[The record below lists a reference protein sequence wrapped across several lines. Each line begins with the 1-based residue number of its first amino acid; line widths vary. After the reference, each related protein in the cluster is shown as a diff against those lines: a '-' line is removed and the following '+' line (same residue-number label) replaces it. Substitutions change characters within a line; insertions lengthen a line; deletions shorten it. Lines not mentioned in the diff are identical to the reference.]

1 MILFGAI
8 TGWLNVWLTPLW
20 LLSVGTLA
28 GLIILAILWG
38 VLWLISREAA
48 NLAPGAITEGA
59 LLPVLWIVLGFAA
72 FGVLGSFIVRDRDEV
87 FNSLARLPYIGATPK
102 EVLVKAA
109 APGQE
114 PEPQAISLPFL
125 GDEIRRI
132 EIRSPEKLEMST
144 PPDEAG
150 AVELLWNVAADEDFV
165 WIRRSEAINPLAG
178 SEIAGL
184 VATNLG
190 AEDAKVSFTLTTSP
204 LHKEVIA
211 IPITA
216 LAVVA
221 PFLVFLFVRWAFPKT
236 AAIAHAAS
244 KSEMAQP
251 LYLVLAGLGF
261 FLLTTFL
268 FIPYHTFGEDIK
280 ILKDSGL
287 TLIMVFCIFHAVWAA
302 SNSVAEEIEG
312 RTALTVLSKP
322 VSRRQ
327 FILGKFSGIAW
338 TEFALFVMLGVWFL
352 IIVAY
357 KPIYDGRETAK
368 FDPTWQNSF
377 LEVAR
382 TIPGLVL
389 AFFETLVFIAISVAI
404 STRLQML
411 ANVSICFAIY
421 ALGHLTPLIV
431 QSNLNRFEP
440 VDFIGRLIATVLPV
454 LDHFNIQAAIA
465 AGVAVPMKYLAT
477 AGLYCLIYCTIA
489 LMLALIMF
497 EDRDLA

>member
-1 MILFGAI
+1 MILLGAI
-8 TGWLNVWLTPLW
+8 TGWLNTWLTPLW
-20 LLSVGTLA
+20 LFGVGTLA
-28 GLIILAILWG
+28 GLVILGILWG

-48 NLAPGAITEGA
+48 RLAPEAITEGA
-59 LLPVLWIVLGFAA
+59 LVPVLWIAVGFAA
-72 FGVLGSFIVRDRDEV
+72 FGILGSFIVRDRDEV
-87 FNSLARLPYIGATPK
+87 FASLARLPFVGAVSR
-102 EVLVKAA
+102 EVLVAA
-109 APGQE
+109 AEPGQD
-114 PEPQAISLPFL
+114 PEQQMIPLPFR
-125 GDEIRRI
+125 GDEIKRI

-150 AVELLWNVAADEDFV
+150 AVELLWNVTGGEDFV
-165 WIRRSEAINPLAG
+165 WVRRSEAVNPLAG

-190 AEDAKVSFTLTTSP
+190 AEDTTVSFTLVTAP
-204 LHKEVIA
+204 LHGEVAA
-211 IPITA
+211 IPLTA
-216 LAVVA
+216 LAVVI
-221 PFLVFLFVRWAFPKT
+221 PFLAFLFVRWAFPKT

-261 FLLTTFL
+261 FLLAAFL

-280 ILKDSGL
+280 VLKDSGL

-322 VSRRQ
+322 VGRRQ
-327 FILGKFSGIAW
+327 FILGKFLGIAW

-382 TIPGLVL
+382 TVPGLVL
-389 AFFETLVFIAISVAI
+389 AFLETLVFISISVAI

-465 AGVAVPMKYLAT
+465 AGVAVPWEYLAT

-489 LMLALIMF
+489 LMLALILF

>member
-20 LLSVGTLA
+20 LLGVGALA
-28 GLIILAILWG
+28 GLVILAILWG

-48 NLAPGAITEGA
+48 RLAPTAITEGA
-59 LLPVLWIVLGFAA
+59 LLPVLWIALAFAA
-72 FGVLGSFIVRDRDEV
+72 FGMLGSFIIRDRDEV
-87 FNSLARLPYIGATPK
+87 FSSLTRLPYVGATSQ

-132 EIRSPEKLEMST
+132 DIYSPEKLEMST

-150 AVELLWNVAADEDFV
+150 AVELLWNVEANEDFFWV
-165 WIRRSEAINPLAG
+165 RRSEAINPLAG
-178 SEIAGL
+178 NEIAGL

-190 AEDAKVSFTLTTSP
+190 AEDANVRFTLVTAP
-204 LHKEVIA
+204 LHSEVMA

-216 LAVVA
+216 LAVMA
-221 PFLVFLFVRWAFPKT
+221 PFVVFLFIRWMFPKT

-261 FLLTTFL
+261 FLLTIFL

-302 SNSVAEEIEG
+302 SNSVAEEIDG

-357 KPIYDGRETAK
+357 KPIYDGRETSK
-368 FDPTWQNSF
+368 LDTTWQNSF
-377 LEVAR
+377 LEVVR
-382 TIPGLVL
+382 TVPGLVL

-431 QSNLNRFEP
+431 QSNLGRLEP